1 MKRNYHA
8 NLAFLDV
15 LFNTLLCFAALFALS
30 FILIKPKDSE
40 QNVEVK
46 AEFILTVVWPKDMD
60 NDVDTY
66 VEDPAGNLVAFMRRE
81 EGLMHLSRDDV
92 GITNDR
98 IQTPFGTVAYD
109 ENREII
115 TFRGVIP
122 GEYVVNVHMYTKRD
136 SRLETPVTVQLD
148 KINPFQV
155 ITRKKTILLEKG
167 DEKTVFRFVVDNEK
181 EVTSLNELPKS
192 LIATGAQL
200 PEIVLPNRRKDN

>member
-92 GITNDR
+92 GVTNDR
-98 IQTPFGTVAYD
+98 IETPFGTVAYD

-115 TFRGVIP
+115 TFRGVMP

-136 SRLETPVTVQLD
+136 VRPETPVTVQLD

-155 ITRKKTILLEKG
+155 ITRKKVVLLEQH
-167 DEKTVFRFVVDNEK
+167 DEKTVFRFIVDKEK
-181 EVTSLNELPKS
+181 EVVSLNQLPKS
-192 LIATGAQL
+192 LIAMRAQL
-200 PEIVLPNRRKDN
+200 PEIVLPNRRK

>member
-92 GITNDR
+92 GVTNDR
-98 IQTPFGTVAYD
+98 IETPFGTVAYD

-115 TFRGVIP
+115 TFRGVMP

-136 SRLETPVTVQLD
+136 VRPETPVTVQLD

-155 ITRKKTILLEKG
+155 ITRKKVILLEQH
-167 DEKTVFRFVVDNEK
+167 DEKTVFRFIVDKENEVV
-181 EVTSLNELPKS
+181 SLNQLPKS
-192 LIATGAQL
+192 LITMGAQL
-200 PEIVLPNRRKDN
+200 PEIVLPNRRKEN

>member
-92 GITNDR
+92 GVTNDR
-98 IQTPFGTVAYD
+98 IETPFGTVAYD

-115 TFRGVIP
+115 TFRGVMP

-136 SRLETPVTVQLD
+136 VRPETPVTVQLD

-155 ITRKKTILLEKG
+155 ITRKKVILLEQH
-167 DEKTVFRFVVDNEK
+167 DEKTVFRFIVDKEK
-181 EVTSLNELPKS
+181 EVVSLNQLPKS
-192 LIATGAQL
+192 LIAMRAQL
-200 PEIVLPNRRKDN
+200 PEIVLPNRRK